1 MELLSQK
8 VAIVTGGSRGIGRA
22 IVETFAREGAKV
34 LFTATSVLSSEMI
47 ESLNSIGAHYHF
59 VRADASSF
67 SAANEVVNACVEKFG
82 RIDVLVNNAGITRD
96 NLLMRMTEAEWD
108 AVIGVNLKSVFNLT
122 KAVQPVMLKQ
132 RAGSIIN
139 LSSIVGLGGNVGQAN
154 YAASKAGIIGFTKSV
169 AKEIGSRN
177 IRCNAIAPGLID
189 TDMTQKLT
197 EELRDTLT
205 KSIALR
211 RMGVPEDVA
220 KVALFLASDLSQ
232 YITGQVI
239 GCDGGM

>member
-1 MELLSQK
+1 
-8 VAIVTGGSRGIGRA
+8 
-22 IVETFAREGAKV
+22 
-34 LFTATSVLSSEMI
+34 
-47 ESLNSIGAHYHF
+47 
-59 VRADASSF
+59 
-67 SAANEVVNACVEKFG
+67 
-82 RIDVLVNNAGITRD
+82 
-96 NLLMRMTEAEWD
+96 
-108 AVIGVNLKSVFNLT
+108 
-122 KAVQPVMLKQ
+122 
-132 RAGSIIN
+132 
-139 LSSIVGLGGNVGQAN
+139 
-154 YAASKAGIIGFTKSV
+154 ASKAGIIGFTKSV